1 MLELGKR
8 VKYMVRQSM
17 IFYNFNDFYRH
28 CDYIK
33 KQYVLLSTYDKIV
46 YKMYVYSNRILS
58 EKLANIIWEYLNEP
72 FGSVYYVNKRMLK
85 EYLG

>member
-17 IFYNFNDFYRH
+17 IFYNFND
-28 CDYIK
+28 DYIK
-33 KQYVLLSTYDKIV
+33 KQYVLLSTKEKII
-46 YKMYVYSNRILS
+46 YKMYVYSNCILT
-58 EKLANIIWEYLNEP
+58 EKLANVIWEYLNEP
-72 FGSVYYVNKRMLK
+72 FGSVYYVSKVMLQ